1 VIGSVKNTSDLGDTA
16 KLFEA
21 INEDE
26 LKSKLQETFEGIKD
40 IFSSTDLSGNFD
52 FSNNFSD
59 SSSNNSFNFGNMPNP
74 EDLHNHINGLMNGKL
89 GKLAMELAEE
99 TAQDLNLDMEN
110 ISNAKD
116 VFEKLFKNPTKLMS
130 MVKNVGSKLDEKI
143 KSGEIKESELMEEGM
158 DLLNKMK
165 NMPGMDN
172 MQKIFSQMGMPG
184 LGKGGKLNM
193 GAMESQLNRNMK
205 TAKMKE
211 RMKEKAENLS
221 KMKDS
226 GFCNMSDTNTNSSSS
241 NQISDEEIF
250 KIFSTGEKIEK
261 TPRGAKPTPVNNNQ
275 SSNNKKQ
282 KKSKK

>member
-1 VIGSVKNTSDLGDTA
+1 
-16 KLFEA
+16 
-21 INEDE
+21 
-26 LKSKLQETFEGIKD
+26 
-40 IFSSTDLSGNFD
+40 
-52 FSNNFSD
+52 
-59 SSSNNSFNFGNMPNP
+59 MPNP
-74 EDLHNHINGLMNGKL
+74 EELHNHINGLMGGKL

-99 TAQDLNLDMEN
+99 TANDLNLDMEN

-116 VFEKLFKNPTKLMS
+116 VFEKLFKNPTKLMN

-165 NMPGMDN
+165 NMPGMEN

-184 LGKGGKLNM
+184 LGKGGKLNL

-211 RMKEKAENLS
+211 RMKEKAENIS
-221 KMKDS
+221 KLKDS
-226 GFCNMSDTNTNSSSS
+226 GFCNMTDTNSQS
-241 NQISDEEIF
+241 NNKMTDEEII
-250 KIFSTGEKIEK
+250 KIFSTGEKVEK
-261 TPRGAKPTPVNNNQ
+261 TPRGAKPTNMNNNQ
-275 SSNNKKQ
+275 TNNNKKQ